1 MHAPGVA
8 IFGGGYVGSN
18 LFKELQKSYKLESFL
33 INREKLDYTSE
44 KDLRSF
50 FEACE
55 PNFVVN
61 CVGFTGRPNV
71 DACELNKEST
81 YKLNVQLPVLL
92 AKLCEEYRASLYH
105 ISSGCIYSG
114 YDFPYNESHVPD
126 FGVFNEK
133 SSFYSKT
140 KHAAELALAQ
150 FNNTKILRIRM
161 PFCGEHT
168 DRNYLLKIRKY
179 SNLLNEVNSKTYI
192 PGFVEILRKL
202 IETNNERAPKYTL
215 NVCNPNPLRT
225 DQVVEIYRKHNFD
238 NPDWKFIKY
247 EELPIKANRSNC
259 VMDCTKLKDFGFEF
273 DNEED
278 AITKSIISLRDNA

>member
-1 MHAPGVA
+1 MKTPGVA
-8 IFGGGYVGSN
+8 VFGGGYVGSN

-33 INREKLDYTSE
+33 IDRKKLDYTNERS
-44 KDLRSF
+44 LREF

-55 PNFVVN
+55 PDYVVN

-71 DACELNKEST
+71 DACEVNREAT
-81 YKLNVQLPVLL
+81 YELNVQLPILL

-114 YDFPYNESHVPD
+114 YNFQYNEDHVPD
-126 FGVFNEK
+126 FGVFSDK
-133 SSFYSKT
+133 SSFYSMT

-150 FNNTKILRIRM
+150 FNNVKIFRIRM

-179 SNLLNEVNSKTYI
+179 NNLLNEVNSKTYI
-192 PGFVEILRKL
+192 PGFVEILKTL
-202 IETNNERAPKYTL
+202 LETNNERPTNYTL
-215 NVCNPNPLRT
+215 NVCNSNPLRT

-238 NPDWKFIKY
+238 NPDWKFISY
-247 EELPIKANRSNC
+247 DELPIKANRSNC
-259 VMDCTKLKDFGFEF
+259 IMDCSKLKSFGIDFIS
-273 DNEED
+273 EEE

>member
-1 MHAPGVA
+1 MNTPGVA
-8 IFGGGYVGSN
+8 VFGGGYVGSN

-33 INREKLDYTSE
+33 IDRKKLDYTNERS
-44 KDLRSF
+44 LREF

-55 PNFVVN
+55 PDYVVN

-71 DACELNKEST
+71 DACEVNREST
-81 YKLNVQLPVLL
+81 YELNVQLPILL

-114 YDFPYNESHVPD
+114 YNVPYNEEHVPD
-126 FGVFNEK
+126 FGVFSDK
-133 SSFYSKT
+133 SSFYSMT

-150 FNNTKILRIRM
+150 FNNVKIFRIRM

-179 SNLLNEVNSKTYI
+179 NNLLNEVNSKTYI
-192 PGFVEILRKL
+192 PGFVEILKKL
-202 IETNNERAPKYTL
+202 LETNNERPTNYTL
-215 NVCNPNPLRT
+215 NVCNSNPLRT
-225 DQVVEIYRKHNFD
+225 DQVVEIYRKYNFD
-238 NPDWKFIKY
+238 NPDWKFISY
-247 EELPIKANRSNC
+247 DELPIKANRSNC
-259 VMDCTKLKDFGFEF
+259 IMDCSKLKSFGIDFIS
-273 DNEED
+273 EEE

>member
-1 MHAPGVA
+1 MKTPGVA
-8 IFGGGYVGSN
+8 VFGGGYVGSN

-33 INREKLDYTSE
+33 IDRKKLDYTNERS
-44 KDLRSF
+44 LREF

-55 PNFVVN
+55 PDFVVN

-71 DACELNKEST
+71 DACEVNREAT
-81 YKLNVQLPVLL
+81 YKLNVQLPILL

-114 YDFPYNESHVPD
+114 YNFQYNEDHVPD
-126 FGVFNEK
+126 FGVFSDK
-133 SSFYSKT
+133 SSFYSMT

-150 FNNTKILRIRM
+150 FNNVKIFRIRM

-179 SNLLNEVNSKTYI
+179 NNLLNEVNSKTYI
-192 PGFVEILRKL
+192 PGFVEILKNL
-202 IETNNERAPKYTL
+202 LETNNERPTNYTL
-215 NVCNPNPLRT
+215 NVCNSNPLRT

-238 NPDWKFIKY
+238 NPDWKFISY
-247 EELPIKANRSNC
+247 DELPIKANRSNC
-259 VMDCTKLKDFGFEF
+259 IMDCSKLKSFGIDFIS
-273 DNEED
+273 EEE

>member
-1 MHAPGVA
+1 MKTPGVA
-8 IFGGGYVGSN
+8 VFGGGYVGSN

-33 INREKLDYTSE
+33 IDRKKLDYTNERS
-44 KDLRSF
+44 LREF

-55 PNFVVN
+55 PDFVVN

-71 DACELNKEST
+71 DACEVNREAT
-81 YKLNVQLPVLL
+81 YKLNVQLPILL

-114 YDFPYNESHVPD
+114 YNFQYNEDHVPD
-126 FGVFNEK
+126 FGVFSDK
-133 SSFYSKT
+133 SSFYSMT

-150 FNNTKILRIRM
+150 FNNVKIFRIRM

-179 SNLLNEVNSKTYI
+179 NNLLNEVNSKTYI
-192 PGFVEILRKL
+192 PGFVEILKTL
-202 IETNNERAPKYTL
+202 LETNNERPTNYTL
-215 NVCNPNPLRT
+215 NVCNSNPLRT

-238 NPDWKFIKY
+238 NPDWKFISY
-247 EELPIKANRSNC
+247 DELPIKANRSNC
-259 VMDCTKLKDFGFEF
+259 IMDCSKLKSFGIDFIT
-273 DNEED
+273 EEE
-278 AITKSIISLRDNA
+278 AVTKSIISLRDNA

>member
-1 MHAPGVA
+1 MNTPGVA
-8 IFGGGYVGSN
+8 VFGGGYVGSN

-33 INREKLDYTSE
+33 IDRKKLDYTNERS
-44 KDLRSF
+44 LREF

-55 PNFVVN
+55 PDYVVN

-71 DACELNKEST
+71 DACEVNREST
-81 YKLNVQLPVLL
+81 YELNVQLPILL

-114 YDFPYNESHVPD
+114 YNVPYNEEHVPD
-126 FGVFNEK
+126 FGVFSDK
-133 SSFYSKT
+133 SSFYSMT

-150 FNNTKILRIRM
+150 FNNVKIFRIRM

-179 SNLLNEVNSKTYI
+179 NNLLNEVNSKTYI
-192 PGFVEILRKL
+192 PGFVEILKKL
-202 IETNNERAPKYTL
+202 LETNNERPTNYTL
-215 NVCNPNPLRT
+215 NVCNSNPLRT

-238 NPDWKFIKY
+238 NPDWKFISY
-247 EELPIKANRSNC
+247 DELPIKANRSNC
-259 VMDCTKLKDFGFEF
+259 IMDCSKLKSFGIDFIS
-273 DNEED
+273 EEE

>member
-1 MHAPGVA
+1 MHTPGVA

-18 LFKELQKSYKLESFL
+18 LFKEVQKSYKLESFL
-33 INREKLDYTSE
+33 IDRKKLDYTSE

-55 PNFVVN
+55 PNYVVN

-71 DACELNKEST
+71 DACEVNREST
-81 YKLNVQLPVLL
+81 YQLNVQLPILL

-114 YDFPYNESHVPD
+114 YNFPYNEEHVPD
-126 FGVFNEK
+126 FGVFSDK
-133 SSFYSKT
+133 SSFYSMT

-150 FNNTKILRIRM
+150 FNNVKIFRIRM

-202 IETNNERAPKYTL
+202 LETNNERSPKYTL

-238 NPDWKFIKY
+238 NPNWKFISY

-259 VMDCTKLKDFGFEF
+259 IMDCTKLKEFGFEF
-273 DNEED
+273 ETEEE

>member
-1 MHAPGVA
+1 MKTPGVA
-8 IFGGGYVGSN
+8 VFGGGYVGSN

-33 INREKLDYTSE
+33 IDRKKLDYTNERS
-44 KDLRSF
+44 LREF

-55 PNFVVN
+55 PDFVVN

-71 DACELNKEST
+71 DACEVNREAT
-81 YKLNVQLPVLL
+81 YELNVQLPILL

-114 YDFPYNESHVPD
+114 YNFPYNEDHVPD
-126 FGVFNEK
+126 FGVFSDK
-133 SSFYSKT
+133 SSFYSMT

-150 FNNTKILRIRM
+150 FNNVKIFRIRM

-179 SNLLNEVNSKTYI
+179 NNLLNEVNSKTYI
-192 PGFVEILRKL
+192 PGFVEILKNL
-202 IETNNERAPKYTL
+202 LESNNERPTNYTL
-215 NVCNPNPLRT
+215 NVCNSNPLRT

-238 NPDWKFIKY
+238 NPDWKFISY
-247 EELPIKANRSNC
+247 DELPIKANRSNC
-259 VMDCTKLKDFGFEF
+259 IMDCSKLKSFGIDFIS
-273 DNEED
+273 EEE